1 MKKKGKIILIHICF
15 RVDALLNCN
24 EELLS
29 ISSIFSPS
37 IAAFRS
43 PCLCLVCQN
52 KKINEARKTLS
63 LDVDT
68 DLMEGAGERPQ
79 YHFTVDK
86 SHSGDWYQYRKVKTK
101 MGQLSSQ
108 YSKKCDIILG

>member
-1 MKKKGKIILIHICF
+1 MKKKEKIILIHICF
-15 RVDALLNCN
+15 RVDALCNCN

-63 LDVDT
+63 LDVHT
-68 DLMEGAGERPQ
+68 DLMEGGRRKASIP
-79 YHFTVDK
+79 F
-86 SHSGDWYQYRKVKTK
+86 HS
-101 MGQLSSQ
+101 
-108 YSKKCDIILG
+108 